1 MTGTLLV
8 TGIHREELSFGDRVV
23 ELLDRER
30 IQILRIP
37 QGISHAR
44 SSADTLFYYNTQHR
58 EIYLQLWQQVKG
70 RYHLLLD
77 LHCGVNE
84 SGPCA
89 DLYSRDERLLQRI
102 SDRSKQLG
110 VAEKIRLAKILKD
123 SEEIKA
129 NNEDGQSIIGARTP
143 IPEQLWNDQVLIYVG
158 LEIYLRKEGE
168 GSTEDW
174 MFARDLIELVQ
185 ACA

>member
-1 MTGTLLV
+1 MAQTLLV

-23 ELLDRER
+23 EQLDEER

-44 SSADTLFYYNTQHR
+44 PGSDSLFYYNTQHR

-70 RYHLLLD
+70 RYRLMLD
-77 LHCGVNE
+77 LHCGLNDA
-84 SGPCA
+84 GHCA

-102 SDRSKQLG
+102 AARSKQVG
-110 VAEKIRLAKILKD
+110 IEGKIRLAKILKD
-123 SEEIKA
+123 TEEIKA
-129 NNEDGQSIIGARTP
+129 NKADGQSVIGARTP
-143 IPEQLWNDQVLIYVG
+143 IPESLWNDQVPIYVG
-158 LEIYLRKEGE
+158 MEIYLIKEGE
-168 GSTEDW
+168 GSAEDW
-174 MFARDLIELVQ
+174 LFARDLIELVQ